1 MPARGRILAAATERA
16 LVRYEFEV
24 DQVACSLEIAS
35 GQVRLNGRELAVDD
49 RPGHLL
55 LGDRSV
61 AYQVVRNPD
70 GTPRAVVLRGKV
82 IPVRYLREGQSRQ
95 RREGA
100 SDGTVK
106 APMNGVVVRML
117 AHPGEAVEAGQVVL
131 VLEAMKM
138 ENEVAA
144 PVAGRLTEVAVQAG
158 QTVNP
163 GDPLF
168 TVGKD

>member
-16 LVRYEFEV
+16 LVRYELEV
-24 DQVACSLEIAS
+24 DQVPCTVEIAT
-35 GQVRLNGRELAVDD
+35 GQVRLNGRELHVDD

-55 LGDRSV
+55 LGTRSV

-70 GTPRAVVLRGKV
+70 GTPRAVVLLGKV

-117 AHPGEAVEAGQVVL
+117 AHAGEAVKAGQVVL

-163 GDPLF
+163 GEPLF

>member
-1 MPARGRILAAATERA
+1 M
-16 LVRYEFEV
+16 RYKLEV
-24 DQVACSLEIAS
+24 DQVACTVEIGS
-35 GQVRLNGRELAVDD
+35 GLVRLNGRDLAVDD

-55 LGDRSV
+55 LGNRSV
-61 AYQVVRNPD
+61 AYQVVLDPD
-70 GTPRAVVLRGKV
+70 GTPRAVALLGKV

-100 SDGTVK
+100 SDGAVK
-106 APMNGVVVRML
+106 APMNGVVVRIL
-117 AHPGEAVEAGQVVL
+117 ARPGETVQAGQVVL

-144 PVAGRLTEVAVQAG
+144 PMAGRLTELAVQAG

-163 GDPLF
+163 GEPLF